1 MEKNNVIQVEEQ
13 NKNSWDEALENER
26 WIAPET
32 DIYETDEAFVM
43 LLNMPGVAKENVKIR
58 IEDDDLVIMGKI
70 DYNARLNSRFVLNET
85 EIGNFYRKFKIGEI
99 IDDSR
104 ISAKLENGQLIL
116 TLPKHERAKPKTIE
130 IR

>member
-1 MEKNNVIQVEEQ
+1 MENNNIIQVEEQ

-26 WIAPET
+26 WLAPET

-43 LLNMPGVAKENVKIR
+43 LLNMPGVAKENVKIK

-130 IR
+130 IK